1 MSALN
6 GRNMMSSTHPQV
18 TGQWKPADGTTHTLQ
33 LANTEGD
40 MYALRSATD
49 PEQTI
54 FATKGQINSLAKAV
68 NGGSFTSR

>member
-1 MSALN
+1 MS
-6 GRNMMSSTHPQV
+6 RPTHPQV
-18 TGQWKPADGTTHTLQ
+18 TGKWTPSDGTTHTLQ
-33 LANTEGD
+33 HAPAEGD

-54 FATKGQINSLAKAV
+54 FATKNQINSLAKAV